1 MHTTLDHPN
10 PFEYNEHTPYLPPN
24 RLPTILAGGAKQCQ
38 DGFILVDGLCI
49 PDDEYSLH
57 SSVSQ
62 PPPPTPPTPP
72 PPAPF
77 PPIPMIIKN
86 MENLDAGGILAL
98 AGIIGVDLTKDEI
111 SEILSGQTV
120 QGITYNANGNIQVDT
135 EVDEAG
141 RLVGR
146 DGRVLFEGD
155 DAPYWDSVSGVWRG
169 TGEDQSSQLTP
180 LLEDFDMRL
189 QLLSESQG
197 DGIELT
203 RLEQAAVDSGS
214 ALKELFVDISEQTGV
229 ELKDMGIEE
238 EKDDVDIDPLEPV
251 IEPDEMDPLIEEDI
265 LNMDKDELAEWKSKN
280 WNSSATPQEVS
291 DYLKRQ
297 NQLADEALSDEQR
310 TTELSYS
317 DFQAMDDEAFK
328 AFGKRN
334 DLSTDEI
341 QAWNK
346 WNTDKAQ
353 IKNNQSNIDW
363 DEWQSMSADEKTG
376 IDLRYM
382 SDSWNAGAKDYVDTQ
397 TDDLLIAQTQFDDAI
412 AQALAAG
419 ADAEEIEALNQA
431 FAEGGIIALEGA
443 TDLPITIM
451 GATAAGLAYLSGD
464 DQTRK
469 EIAKDAGKSQSWIDD
484 NIFEPAGDLISDT
497 GAAIAEG
504 IKEGK
509 DIFDD
514 LFGKKKKK
522 KVVRISEPE
531 PEVKEVV
538 EEEEEPS
545 DV

>member
-1 MHTTLDHPN
+1 MHTTSYFPS
-10 PFEYNEHTPYLPPN
+10 PFEYNNHEPYTPNN
-24 RLPTILAGGAKQCQ
+24 RIPTILAGGMKQCEE
-38 DGFILVDGLCI
+38 GFILIDGLCI
-49 PDDEYSLH
+49 PDDGYIPTP
-57 SSVSQ
+57 SVSQ

-77 PPIPMIIKN
+77 PPEPMIIKN

-98 AGIIGVDLTKDEI
+98 AGIIGVDLTKEQI
-111 SEILSGQTV
+111 TEILSGQTV
-120 QGITYNANGNIQVDT
+120 EGITYNANGVIQVDT
-135 EVDEAG
+135 DVDEAG

-146 DGRVLFEGD
+146 DGEVLFED
-155 DAPYWDSVSGVWRG
+155 NAPYWDAVSGVWR
-169 TGEDQSSQLTP
+169 TDEEESSQLTP

-189 QLLSESQG
+189 QLLSDSQG

-203 RLEQAAVDSGS
+203 RLQQAAVDSGS

-229 ELKDMGIEE
+229 ELQDMGNEE
-238 EKDDVDIDPLEPV
+238 AKDDIDIDPLDPV
-251 IEPDEMDPLIEEDI
+251 IEPDEMDPFIEEDI
-265 LNMDKDELAEWKSKN
+265 LNMDKDELADWKSKN
-280 WNSSATPQEVS
+280 WNENATPQEVS

-310 TTELSYS
+310 NTELSYS
-317 DFQAMDDEAFK
+317 DFRAMDDEAFK

-341 QAWNK
+341 QNWNK
-346 WNTDKAQ
+346 WNTEKAQ
-353 IKNNQSNIDW
+353 IKTNQQNIDW
-363 DEWQSMSADEKTG
+363 DEWQSMTADEKTG

-397 TDDLLIAQTQFDDAI
+397 TDDMLIAQTQFDDAI
-412 AQALAAG
+412 AQAMAAG

-431 FAEGGIIALEGA
+431 FAEGGIIAVEGA

-522 KVVRISEPE
+522 KAVRINE

>member
-1 MHTTLDHPN
+1 MPHTTLDHPS
-10 PFEYNEHTPYLPPN
+10 PFEYNEHKPYIPPN
-24 RLPTILAGGAKQCQ
+24 IFPTVIAGGKKTCQ
-38 DGFILVDGLCI
+38 EGFKLIDGLCI
-49 PDDEYSLH
+49 PDDGYVPTPSLY
-57 SSVSQ
+57 Q
-62 PPPPTPPTPP
+62 PQPSPPTPP
-72 PPAPF
+72 PVPF
-77 PPIPMIIKN
+77 PPSPMIIKN
-86 MENLDAGGILAL
+86 MQNLDIGGILAL

-111 SEILSGQTV
+111 SEILSGQSV
-120 QGITYNANGNIQVDT
+120 QGITYNANGIIEIDI
-135 EVDEAG
+135 EVDDAG
-141 RLVGR
+141 RLLGR
-146 DGRVLFEGD
+146 SGEVLFEGD
-155 DAPYWDSVSGVWRG
+155 DGPYWDSVSGVWRG

-229 ELKDMGIEE
+229 ELQNMGTEE
-238 EKDDVDIDPLEPV
+238 EKEDIDIDPLDPV
-251 IEPDEMDPLIEEDI
+251 IEPDEMQPLIEEDI
-265 LNMDKDELAEWKSKN
+265 LSMNRDELAEWKSKK

-297 NQLADEALSDEQR
+297 NQLADEVLNNEQR

-317 DFQAMDDEAFK
+317 DFQALDDEDFK
-328 AFGKRN
+328 AFGKRG

-346 WNTDKAQ
+346 WNMDKTQ
-353 IKNNQSNIDW
+353 IKNNQQSIDW
-363 DEWQSMSADEKTG
+363 NEWQRMTPDEKTG
-376 IDLRYM
+376 YDLRYM
-382 SDSWNAGAKDYVDTQ
+382 SDSWNAGAKDYVDSQ
-397 TDDLLIAQTQFDDAI
+397 TDDMLIAQTQFDDAI
-412 AQALAAG
+412 AQAIAAG
-419 ADAEEIEALNQA
+419 ADADEIELLNQA
-431 FAEGGIIALEGA
+431 FAEGGIVALEGA

-469 EIAKDAGKSQSWIDD
+469 EIAKDAGKSQDWIDS
-484 NIFEPAGDLISDT
+484 NIFEPAGNIISDT

-504 IKEGK
+504 VREGK

-522 KVVRISEPE
+522 KKVKVVRISEPE
-531 PEVKEVV
+531 VKEV
-538 EEEEEPS
+538 EEEQEPIN
-545 DV
+545 V

>member
-10 PFEYNEHTPYLPPN
+10 PFEYNEHAPYIPPN

-49 PDDEYSLH
+49 PDDEYTPS

-62 PPPPTPPTPP
+62 PPPTPPTPP
-72 PPAPF
+72 QPAPF

-120 QGITYNANGNIQVDT
+120 QGITYNANGVITVDT
-135 EVDEAG
+135 EVDSAG

-146 DGRVLFEGD
+146 DGEVLFEGD

-180 LLEDFDMRL
+180 LLEDFDIRL
-189 QLLSESQG
+189 QLLSDSQG

-203 RLEQAAVDSGS
+203 RLQQAAVDSGS

-229 ELKDMGIEE
+229 ELQDMGIEE
-238 EKDDVDIDPLEPV
+238 EKDDIDIDPLDPV
-251 IEPDEMDPLIEEDI
+251 IEPDEMDPFIEEDI
-265 LNMDKDELAEWKSKN
+265 LNMNKDELAEWKSKN
-280 WNSSATPQEVS
+280 WNENATPQEVS

-297 NQLADEALSDEQR
+297 NQLADEVLNNEER

-346 WNTDKAQ
+346 WNMDKTQ

-363 DEWQSMSADEKTG
+363 DEWQSMTPDEKTG

-382 SDSWNAGAKDYVDTQ
+382 SDEWNRGAKDYVDTQ
-397 TDDLLIAQTQFDDAI
+397 TDDMLIAQTQFDDAI

-431 FAEGGIIALEGA
+431 FAEGGIIAVEGA

-522 KVVRISEPE
+522 KAVRISEPE

-538 EEEEEPS
+538 EEEEPS

>member
-1 MHTTLDHPN
+1 MHTSDYFPS
-10 PFEYNEHTPYLPPN
+10 PFEYNNHEPYTPNN
-24 RLPTILAGGAKQCQ
+24 RIPTILAGGMKQCQ
-38 DGFILVDGLCI
+38 EGFILIDGLCI
-49 PDDEYSLH
+49 PDDGYVPT

-62 PPPPTPPTPP
+62 PPPTPPTPP
-72 PPAPF
+72 PAPF
-77 PPIPMIIKN
+77 PPEPMIIKY
-86 MENLDAGGILAL
+86 MENLDAGGIIAL
-98 AGIIGVDLTKDEI
+98 ASIIGLDLSKDEI
-111 SEILSGQTV
+111 TEILSGQTV
-120 QGITYNANGNIQVDT
+120 EGITYNANGVITVDT
-135 EVDEAG
+135 QVDEAG

-146 DGRVLFEGD
+146 DGEVLFED
-155 DAPYWDSVSGVWRG
+155 NAPYWDAVSGVWR
-169 TGEDQSSQLTP
+169 TDEEESSQLTP

-189 QLLSESQG
+189 QLLSDSQG

-203 RLEQAAVDSGS
+203 RLQQAAVDSGS

-229 ELKDMGIEE
+229 ELQDMGIEE
-238 EKDDVDIDPLEPV
+238 EKDDIDIDPLDPV
-251 IEPDEMDPLIEEDI
+251 IEPDEMQPLIEQDI

-280 WNSSATPQEVS
+280 WNENATPQEVS

-297 NQLADEALSDEQR
+297 NQLADEVLNNEER

-317 DFQAMDDEAFK
+317 DFQSMDDEAFK

-341 QAWNK
+341 QNWNR
-346 WNTDKAQ
+346 WNMDKAQ

-363 DEWQSMSADEKTG
+363 NEWQKMTPDEKTG
-376 IDLRYM
+376 YDLRYM

-397 TDDLLIAQTQFDDAI
+397 TDDMLIAQTQFDDAI
-412 AQALAAG
+412 AQAVAAG

-431 FAEGGIIALEGA
+431 FAEGGIIAVEGA

-484 NIFEPAGDLISDT
+484 NIFDPAGNLISDT

-504 IKEGK
+504 VREGK

-522 KVVRISEPE
+522 NVVRINE

-538 EEEEEPS
+538 EEEEPG

>member
-10 PFEYNEHTPYLPPN
+10 PFEYNKHDPYTPNN
-24 RLPTILAGGAKQCQ
+24 RIPTILAGGMKQCQ
-38 DGFILVDGLCI
+38 EGFILIDGLCI

-62 PPPPTPPTPP
+62 PPPTPPTPP
-72 PPAPF
+72 SPAPF

-86 MENLDAGGILAL
+86 MENLDIGGILAL
-98 AGIIGVDLTKDEI
+98 AGIIGVDLTKEQI
-111 SEILSGQTV
+111 SEILSGETV
-120 QGITYNANGNIQVDT
+120 EGITYNANGVVTVDT
-135 EVDEAG
+135 EVDSAG
-141 RLVGR
+141 RLLGR
-146 DGRVLFEGD
+146 DGEVLFEGD
-155 DAPYWDSVSGVWRG
+155 DAPYWDQVSGVWRG

-180 LLEDFDMRL
+180 LLEDYDLRL
-189 QLLSESQG
+189 QLLADSQG

-203 RLEQAAVDSGS
+203 RLQQAAVDSGS

-229 ELKDMGIEE
+229 ELQDMGIEE
-238 EKDDVDIDPLEPV
+238 TKEDIDPLDPV
-251 IEPDEMDPLIEEDI
+251 IEPDEMDPFIEENDI
-265 LNMDKDELAEWKSKN
+265 LNMDKDELAQWKSKN
-280 WNSSATPQEVS
+280 WNDNPSPQEVS

-297 NQLADEALSDEQR
+297 NQLADQALSDEQR

-317 DFQAMDDEAFK
+317 DFQSMDDNAFK

-341 QAWNK
+341 QAWNR

-353 IKNNQSNIDW
+353 IKTNQQNIDW
-363 DEWQSMSADEKTG
+363 NEWQSMSPDEKTG
-376 IDLRYM
+376 YDLRYM

-397 TDDLLIAQTQFDDAI
+397 TDDMLIAQTQFDDAI

-514 LFGKKKKK
+514 LFGKKKKSK
-522 KVVRISEPE
+522 KVRITE

>member
-38 DGFILVDGLCI
+38 EGFILIDGLCI
-49 PDDEYSLH
+49 PDDGFVPTPSI
-57 SSVSQ
+57 SKP
-62 PPPPTPPTPP
+62 PPPPTP

-77 PPIPMIIKN
+77 PPEPMIIKY

-98 AGIIGVDLTKDEI
+98 AGIIGVDLTKEQI

-120 QGITYNANGNIQVDT
+120 EGITYNANGVITVDT

-146 DGRVLFEGD
+146 DGEVLFED
-155 DAPYWDSVSGVWRG
+155 NAPYWDSVSGVWR
-169 TGEDQSSQLTP
+169 TGEDESNQLTP

-229 ELKDMGIEE
+229 ELQDMGNEE
-238 EKDDVDIDPLEPV
+238 TKDDIDIDPLDPV
-251 IEPDEMDPLIEEDI
+251 IEPDEMQPLIEEDI
-265 LNMDKDELAEWKSKN
+265 LSMNKDELAEWKSKN

-297 NQLADEALSDEQR
+297 NQLADEALSNEER
-310 TTELSYS
+310 NTELTYS
-317 DFQAMDDEAFK
+317 DFQAMDDQDFK

-346 WNTDKAQ
+346 WNMDKAQ
-353 IKNNQSNIDW
+353 IKTNQQNIDW
-363 DEWQSMSADEKTG
+363 DEWQKMSADEKTG

-382 SDSWNAGAKDYVDTQ
+382 SDEWNAGAKDYVDTQ
-397 TDDLLIAQTQFDDAI
+397 TDDLLIAQTQFEDAI
-412 AQALAAG
+412 AQAMAAG

-469 EIAKDAGKSQSWIDD
+469 EIAKDAGKSQSWIDE
-484 NIFEPAGDLISDT
+484 NIFDPAGDLISDT

-522 KVVRISEPE
+522 NVVRITE

>member
-1 MHTTLDHPN
+1 MHTTSYFPN
-10 PFEYNEHTPYLPPN
+10 PFEYNNHDPYTPPN
-24 RLPTILAGGAKQCQ
+24 RLPTILAGGAKQCAE
-38 DGFILVDGLCI
+38 GFILIDGLCI
-49 PDDEYSLH
+49 PDDEYTPS

-62 PPPPTPPTPP
+62 PPPTPPT

-77 PPIPMIIKN
+77 PPIPMIITN

-120 QGITYNANGNIQVDT
+120 QGITYNANGNITVDT

-146 DGRVLFEGD
+146 DGRPLFEGD
-155 DAPYWDSVSGVWRG
+155 DAPYWDQVSGVWR
-169 TGEDQSSQLTP
+169 TGEDESSQLTP
-180 LLEDFDMRL
+180 LLEDFDLRL
-189 QLLSESQG
+189 QLLADSEG

-203 RLEQAAVDSGS
+203 RLQQAAVDSGS

-229 ELKDMGIEE
+229 ELQDMGIEE
-238 EKDDVDIDPLEPV
+238 EKEDINIDPLDPV
-251 IEPDEMDPLIEEDI
+251 IEPDEMQPLIEEDI
-265 LNMDKDELAEWKSKN
+265 LNMDKDELAQWKSKN

-310 TTELSYS
+310 TNELSYS
-317 DFQAMDDEAFK
+317 DFQSMDDNAFK
-328 AFGKRN
+328 AFGKRG

-363 DEWQSMSADEKTG
+363 NEWQSMTADEKTG

-382 SDSWNAGAKDYVDTQ
+382 SDEWNAGAKDYVDTQ
-397 TDDLLIAQTQFDDAI
+397 TDDMLIAQTQFDDAI
-412 AQALAAG
+412 AQAMAAG
-419 ADAEEIEALNQA
+419 ADAEEIELLNQA
-431 FAEGGIIALEGA
+431 FAEGGIIAVEGA

-514 LFGKKKKK
+514 LFGKKKKSK
-522 KVVRISEPE
+522 KVRITE